1 MSFFRILM
9 SRSKYLVSFSHIYN
23 IEVKI
28 FKFEDEKMVI
38 FAQIWSPTILDTKT
52 GHRCMTNVV
61 L

>member
-9 SRSKYLVSFSHIYN
+9 SRSKYLVSFSNIYN
-23 IEVKI
+23 IEVEI

-38 FAQIWSPTILDTKT
+38 FAQIWSPTILDTKI
-52 GHRCMTNVV
+52 GLRCMTNVF